1 MRRQMII
8 TLSQMAAFFADREGG
23 EIDAL
28 KLMKLLYLADRE
40 SMRRDSRVISN
51 DDMFSLPNG
60 PILRKAAELMQD
72 QADVSEQAVWNRWFS
87 ARTPGSSN
95 LKLCSTVSE
104 NKLNYFSEL
113 DRETLQIV
121 WNEFGH
127 MTGRE
132 LSDYTHDHCNE
143 WKNPPNGAPTPIEE
157 IDVLRA
163 GGVDEK
169 YVQHLSE
176 EIKTGKALCRE
187 NAGTPV

>member
-1 MRRQMII
+1 MII

-40 SMRRDSRVISN
+40 SMRRACYVISN

-95 LKLCSTVSE
+95 LKLCTTVSE
-104 NKLNYFSEL
+104 NKLNYFSEMN
-113 DRETLQIV
+113 REILQIV
-121 WNEFGH
+121 WDKFGQ
-127 MTGRE
+127 MTGRQ

-143 WKNPPNGAPTPIEE
+143 WKNPPNGAPQIIEE

-163 GGVDEK
+163 VGTDEK
-169 YVQHLSE
+169 YAHNIAE
-176 EIKTGKALCRE
+176 DIKHGKALCRAYAE
-187 NAGTPV
+187 TPV

>member
-40 SMRRDSRVISN
+40 SMRRACYVISN

-72 QADVSEQAVWNRWFS
+72 QADVSEQAVWNRWFA

-95 LKLCSTVSE
+95 LKLCTTVSE
-104 NKLNYFSEL
+104 NKLNYFSEMN
-113 DRETLQIV
+113 REILQIV
-121 WNEFGH
+121 WDKFGH
-127 MTGRE
+127 MTGRQ

-143 WKNPPNGAPTPIEE
+143 WKNPPNGAPQIIEE

-163 GGVDEK
+163 VGFNEE
-169 YVQHLSE
+169 HAHNLAE
-176 EIKTGKALCRE
+176 EIKIGKALCRE